1 MNKKELWLK
10 LRAYHFEHLIPTH
23 LWDHIA
29 AQFGGSNAF
38 TKAFASKIAKKHDWD
53 TDYAIKVIVEYKKFI
68 YLGIVSDFQVT
79 PSKFIDV
86 VWHEHILFSKG
97 YREFCSEII
106 NYTFDHSPELMPIQ
120 DQTGEFSAQYAD
132 TIKLYI
138 TEFGTEPPEDIW
150 DTTKYDKTKIADSPY
165 TSRKKRFDSGSSSY
179 DSNTYYSDGPLC
191 TNFDGSAGDSI
202 DGGGDFSGGGAGG
215 DWSDGDSATGDSG
228 SDSSGDGGG
237 DGGSGCSSSCG
248 GGCGGGD

>member
-10 LRAYHFEHLIPTH
+10 LRAYHFEHLVPTH

-29 AQFGGSNAF
+29 ARFGGSNAF
-38 TKAFASKIAKKHDWD
+38 TKAFASKIAKKHDWE
-53 TDYAIKVIVEYKKFI
+53 TDYTIRVIVEYKKFI

-79 PSKFIDV
+79 PSKYIDV

-97 YREFCSEII
+97 YREFCSDII

-138 TEFGTEPPEDIW
+138 IEFGEDPPADIW
-150 DTTKYDKTKIADSPY
+150 DITKYDKNKIANSLY
-165 TSRKKRFDSGSSSY
+165 TSRKKRFDSSSSSS
-179 DSNTYYSDGPLC
+179 DSNTYYSDTPLC
-191 TNFDGSAGDSI
+191 TNFDGSAGDTI
-202 DGGGDFSGGGAGG
+202 DGGGDFSGGGAGS
-215 DWSDGDSATGDSG
+215 DWSDGDSGTGDGSSDSG
-228 SDSSGDGGG
+228 S